1 MIDKYN
7 IFILNELMMFK
18 AGTNNFI
25 NRTSECYLIKKR
37 GGDLGLDIKRNSE
50 WIDRNILIDN
60 FDMLLDIVTS
70 DSDFICFKG
79 FSDKDMSMFINSL
92 NRLMDTNIDMISF
105 SNNSDA
111 HLYEKYLLDREK
123 TAKKEVQKLQNCTKS
138 DAVSTNGT
146 LNKVHK
152 VRVLTK

>member
-1 MIDKYN
+1 MMIDKYN

-25 NRTSECYLIKKR
+25 NRMDECYLIKKR
-37 GGDLGLDIKRNSE
+37 GGDLGLDIKRNGE
-50 WIDRNILIDN
+50 WTDRNILIDN
-60 FDMLLDIVTS
+60 FDMILDIIS
-70 DSDFICFKG
+70 NNSDFVCFKG
-79 FSDKDMSMFINSL
+79 FSDRAIVMFINSL

-111 HLYEKYLLDREK
+111 HLYEKYLLDRKK
-123 TAKKEVQKLQNCTKS
+123 TVKKEVQKLKNCTKRNDGS
-138 DAVSTNGT
+138 SI
-146 LNKVHK
+146 HK

>member
-1 MIDKYN
+1 MMIDKYN

-25 NRTSECYLIKKR
+25 NRIDEGYLIKKR
-37 GGDLGLDIKRNSE
+37 GGDLGLDIKRNGE
-50 WIDRNILIDN
+50 WTDRNILIDN
-60 FDMLLDIVTS
+60 FDMILDIIFNNSV
-70 DSDFICFKG
+70 FVCFKG
-79 FSDKDMSMFINSL
+79 FSDRDMVMFINDL
-92 NRLMDTNIDMISF
+92 NRFMGTDIDMISF

-123 TAKKEVQKLQNCTKS
+123 SVKKVVQKLKNCTKG
-138 DAVSTNGT
+138 DAGSAIR
-146 LNKVHK
+146 K

>member
-1 MIDKYN
+1 MMIDKYN

-25 NRTSECYLIKKR
+25 NRMDECYLIKKR
-37 GGDLGLDIKRNSE
+37 GGDLGLDIKRNGE
-50 WIDRNILIDN
+50 WTDRNILIDN
-60 FDMLLDIVTS
+60 FDMILDIIS
-70 DSDFICFKG
+70 NNGDFVCFKG
-79 FSDKDMSMFINSL
+79 FSDRAMVMFINSL

-111 HLYEKYLLDREK
+111 HLYEKYLLDRKK
-123 TAKKEVQKLQNCTKS
+123 TVKKEVQKLKNCTKR
-138 DAVSTNGT
+138 DAVSSI
-146 LNKVHK
+146 HK

>member
-1 MIDKYN
+1 MMIDKYN

-25 NRTSECYLIKKR
+25 NRMDECYLIKKR
-37 GGDLGLDIKRNSE
+37 GGDLGLDIKRNGE
-50 WIDRNILIDN
+50 WTDRNILIDN
-60 FDMLLDIVTS
+60 FDMILDIIS
-70 DSDFICFKG
+70 NNSDFVCFKG
-79 FSDKDMSMFINSL
+79 FSDRAMVMFINSL

-111 HLYEKYLLDREK
+111 HLYEKYLLDRKK
-123 TAKKEVQKLQNCTKS
+123 TVKKEVQKLKNCTKRNDGS
-138 DAVSTNGT
+138 SI
-146 LNKVHK
+146 HK

>member
-25 NRTSECYLIKKR
+25 NRMDECYLIKKR
-37 GGDLGLDIKRNSE
+37 GGDLGLDIKRNGE
-50 WIDRNILIDN
+50 WTDRNILIDN
-60 FDMLLDIVTS
+60 FDMILDIIS
-70 DSDFICFKG
+70 NNSDFVCFKG
-79 FSDKDMSMFINSL
+79 FSDRAMVMFINSL

-111 HLYEKYLLDREK
+111 HLYEKYLLDRKK
-123 TAKKEVQKLQNCTKS
+123 TVKKEVQKLKNCTKR
-138 DAVSTNGT
+138 DAVSSI
-146 LNKVHK
+146 HK

>member
-1 MIDKYN
+1 MMIDKYN

-25 NRTSECYLIKKR
+25 NRMDECYLIKKR
-37 GGDLGLDIKRNSE
+37 GGDLGLDIKRNGE
-50 WIDRNILIDN
+50 WTDRNILIDN
-60 FDMLLDIVTS
+60 FDMILDIIS
-70 DSDFICFKG
+70 NNSDFVCFKG
-79 FSDKDMSMFINSL
+79 FSDRAMVMFINSL

-111 HLYEKYLLDREK
+111 HLYEKYLLDRK
-123 TAKKEVQKLQNCTKS
+123 KNVKKEVQKLKNCTKRDDGS
-138 DAVSTNGT
+138 SI
-146 LNKVHK
+146 HK

>member
-25 NRTSECYLIKKR
+25 NRMDECYLIKKR
-37 GGDLGLDIKRNSE
+37 GGDLGLDIKRNGE
-50 WIDRNILIDN
+50 WTDRNILIDN
-60 FDMLLDIVTS
+60 FDMILDIIS
-70 DSDFICFKG
+70 NNSDFVCFKG
-79 FSDKDMSMFINSL
+79 FSDRAMVMFINSL
-92 NRLMDTNIDMISF
+92 NRLMDTDIDMISF

-111 HLYEKYLLDREK
+111 HLYEKYLLDRKK
-123 TAKKEVQKLQNCTKS
+123 TVKKEVQKLKNCTKRDGGS
-138 DAVSTNGT
+138 SI
-146 LNKVHK
+146 HK

>member
-25 NRTSECYLIKKR
+25 NRMDECYLIKKR
-37 GGDLGLDIKRNSE
+37 GGDLGLDIKKNGE
-50 WIDRNILIDN
+50 WTDRNILIDN
-60 FDMLLDIVTS
+60 FDMILDIIS
-70 DSDFICFKG
+70 NNSDFVCFKG
-79 FSDKDMSMFINSL
+79 FSDRAMVMFINSL
-92 NRLMDTNIDMISF
+92 NRLMDTDIDMISF

-111 HLYEKYLLDREK
+111 HLYEKYLLDRKK
-123 TAKKEVQKLQNCTKS
+123 TVKKEVQKLKNCTKRDDGS
-138 DAVSTNGT
+138 SI
-146 LNKVHK
+146 HK

>member
-25 NRTSECYLIKKR
+25 NRMDECYLIKKR
-37 GGDLGLDIKRNSE
+37 GGDLGLDIKRNGE
-50 WIDRNILIDN
+50 WTDRNILIDN
-60 FDMLLDIVTS
+60 FDMILDIIS
-70 DSDFICFKG
+70 NNSDFVCFKG
-79 FSDKDMSMFINSL
+79 FSDRAMVMFINSL
-92 NRLMDTNIDMISF
+92 NRLMDTDIDMISF

-111 HLYEKYLLDREK
+111 HLYEKYLLDRKK
-123 TAKKEVQKLQNCTKS
+123 TVKKEVQKLKNCTKRDDGS
-138 DAVSTNGT
+138 SI
-146 LNKVHK
+146 HK

>member
-7 IFILNELMMFK
+7 IFVLNELMMFK

-25 NRTSECYLIKKR
+25 NRMDECYLIKKR
-37 GGDLGLDIKRNSE
+37 GGDLGLDIKRNGE
-50 WIDRNILIDN
+50 WTDRNILIDN
-60 FDMLLDIVTS
+60 FDMILDIIS
-70 DSDFICFKG
+70 NNSDFVCFKG
-79 FSDKDMSMFINSL
+79 FSDRAMVMFINKL

-111 HLYEKYLLDREK
+111 HLYEKYLLDRKK
-123 TAKKEVQKLQNCTKS
+123 TVKKEVQKLKNCTKR
-138 DAVSTNGT
+138 DAVSSI
-146 LNKVHK
+146 HK

>member
-7 IFILNELMMFK
+7 IFVLNELMMFK

-25 NRTSECYLIKKR
+25 NRMDECYLIKKR
-37 GGDLGLDIKRNSE
+37 GGDLGLDIKRNGE
-50 WIDRNILIDN
+50 WTDRNILIDN
-60 FDMLLDIVTS
+60 FDMILDIIS
-70 DSDFICFKG
+70 NNGDFVCFKG
-79 FSDKDMSMFINSL
+79 FSDRNMVMFISKL

-111 HLYEKYLLDREK
+111 HLYEKYLLDRKK
-123 TAKKEVQKLQNCTKS
+123 TVKKEVQKLKNCTKRDDGS
-138 DAVSTNGT
+138 SI
-146 LNKVHK
+146 HK

>member
-1 MIDKYN
+1 MMIDKYN

-25 NRTSECYLIKKR
+25 NRMDECYLIKKR
-37 GGDLGLDIKRNSE
+37 GGDLGLDIKRNGE
-50 WIDRNILIDN
+50 WTDRNILIDN
-60 FDMLLDIVTS
+60 FDMILDIIS
-70 DSDFICFKG
+70 NNSDFVCFKG
-79 FSDKDMSMFINSL
+79 FSDRAIVMFINSL

-111 HLYEKYLLDREK
+111 HLYEKYLLDRKK
-123 TAKKEVQKLQNCTKS
+123 TVKKEVQKLKNCTKRDDGS
-138 DAVSTNGT
+138 SI
-146 LNKVHK
+146 HK

>member
-25 NRTSECYLIKKR
+25 NRMDECYLIKKR
-37 GGDLGLDIKRNSE
+37 GGDLGLDIKRNGE
-50 WIDRNILIDN
+50 WTDRNILIDN
-60 FDMLLDIVTS
+60 FDMILDIIS
-70 DSDFICFKG
+70 NNSDFVCFKG
-79 FSDKDMSMFINSL
+79 FSDRAMVMFINSL
-92 NRLMDTNIDMISF
+92 NRLMDTDIDMISF

-111 HLYEKYLLDREK
+111 HLYEKYLLDRKK
-123 TAKKEVQKLQNCTKS
+123 TVKKEVQKLKNCTKRADGS
-138 DAVSTNGT
+138 SI
-146 LNKVHK
+146 HK

>member
-1 MIDKYN
+1 MMIDKYN

-25 NRTSECYLIKKR
+25 NRMDECYLIKKR
-37 GGDLGLDIKRNSE
+37 GGDLGLDIKRNGE
-50 WIDRNILIDN
+50 WTDRNILIDN
-60 FDMLLDIVTS
+60 FDMILDIIS
-70 DSDFICFKG
+70 NNSDFVCFKG
-79 FSDKDMSMFINSL
+79 FSDRAMVMFINSL

-111 HLYEKYLLDREK
+111 HLYEKYLLDRK
-123 TAKKEVQKLQNCTKS
+123 KNVKKEVQKLKNCTKRDDDS
-138 DAVSTNGT
+138 SI
-146 LNKVHK
+146 HK

>member
-25 NRTSECYLIKKR
+25 NRMDECYLIKKR
-37 GGDLGLDIKRNSE
+37 GGDLGLDIKRNGE
-50 WIDRNILIDN
+50 WTDRNILIDN
-60 FDMLLDIVTS
+60 FDMILDIIS
-70 DSDFICFKG
+70 NNSDFVCFKG
-79 FSDKDMSMFINSL
+79 FSDRAMVMFISSL
-92 NRLMDTNIDMISF
+92 NRLMDTDIDMISF

-111 HLYEKYLLDREK
+111 HLYEKYLLDRKK
-123 TAKKEVQKLQNCTKS
+123 TVKKEVQKLKNCTKRDDGS
-138 DAVSTNGT
+138 SI
-146 LNKVHK
+146 HK

>member
-1 MIDKYN
+1 MMIDKYN

-25 NRTSECYLIKKR
+25 NRMDECYLIKKR
-37 GGDLGLDIKRNSE
+37 GGDLGLDIKRNGE
-50 WIDRNILIDN
+50 WTDKNILIDN
-60 FDMLLDIVTS
+60 FDMIFDIIS
-70 DSDFICFKG
+70 NNSDFVCFKG
-79 FSDKDMSMFINSL
+79 FSDRAMVMFINSL

-111 HLYEKYLLDREK
+111 HLYEKYLLDRKK
-123 TAKKEVQKLQNCTKS
+123 TVKKEVQKLKNCTKRDDGS
-138 DAVSTNGT
+138 SI
-146 LNKVHK
+146 HK